1 MKKKTG
7 FTLIEL
13 LVVIAIIGILASIV
27 LVSVTRARRAAQD
40 AAIKASLGG
49 VRVAAEMY
57 FGDQNPM
64 TYADFCASPDETR
77 IEAAVV
83 EQGGTY
89 TCNVSDTEFCVSST
103 LPGGG
108 AHCIDHTGRV
118 GGTVCGAATICP

>member
-40 AAIKASLGG
+40 SAIKASLGG
-49 VRVAAEMY
+49 IRVAAEMY
-57 FGDQNPM
+57 FGEHM

-89 TCNVSDTEFCVSST
+89 TCNANATGFCVSST
-103 LPGGG
+103 LPGDG

-118 GGTVCGAATICP
+118 GGTECGQATTCP